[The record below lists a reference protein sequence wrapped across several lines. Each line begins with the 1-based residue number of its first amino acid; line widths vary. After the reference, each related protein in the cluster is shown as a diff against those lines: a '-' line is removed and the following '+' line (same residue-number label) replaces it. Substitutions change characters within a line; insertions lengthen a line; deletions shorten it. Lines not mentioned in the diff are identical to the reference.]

1 MNQNEP
7 PSLLR
12 NDVAGKNHWL
22 KVKLMGTTSKRNAI
36 GARVTAKYGGKLR
49 RAKSRGQ
56 SAFLSVSDRRLHFGL
71 SVNHTADLEIRWP
84 TGGRESFAKVA
95 ADQIVT
101 SKEGAPVFLIGEEET
116 FTF

>member
-1 MNQNEP
+1 MNA
-7 PSLLR
+7 
-12 NDVAGKNHWL
+12 AGKNHWL
-22 KVKLMGTTSKRNAI
+22 KVKLMGTTSNRSAI

-56 SAFLSVSDRRLHFGL
+56 SAFLSAGDRRPHFGL
-71 SVNHTADLEIRWP
+71 GVNQTADLEIRWP
-84 TGGRESFAKVA
+84 TSGRESFAKVA

-101 SKEGAPVFLIGEEET
+101 SKDGAPVFLIGEEET